1 MEDHSKKVVG
11 KKRRL
16 RLIVLIVVWALA
28 LVLVVLALF
37 GQQLFGG
44 DSVFAQVFQDPKGGF
59 AMVGAWI
66 VDQLPVIIRSLI
78 GMIVVLAIFRLIRF
92 IISKLMLV
100 TKKGKTASKLLD
112 SFFRYLTA
120 IVVIIVVLLIFG
132 VDPVALFASVGVLS
146 LIVGLGAQSLISDI
160 ISGLFIVFEDEYEV
174 GDIVVI
180 DGFRGKVESIG
191 IRTTQIV
198 DAGGNKKVI
207 NNSEIV
213 SIVNLSYDNSLI
225 SVEVAI
231 PYDSLKQF
239 ETVFK
244 ENAEALKQQLPALVE
259 GPKYVGPIDFG
270 NDGLSVKIIAKVPEE
285 GRFQAERDMRRAI
298 FLLMET
304 NNIDMP
310 YETYNINASMDSK

>member
-1 MEDHSKKVVG
+1 
-11 KKRRL
+11 
-16 RLIVLIVVWALA
+16 
-28 LVLVVLALF
+28 
-37 GQQLFGG
+37 
-44 DSVFAQVFQDPKGGF
+44 
-59 AMVGAWI
+59 
-66 VDQLPVIIRSLI
+66 
-78 GMIVVLAIFRLIRF
+78 
-92 IISKLMLV
+92 
-100 TKKGKTASKLLD
+100 
-112 SFFRYLTA
+112 
-120 IVVIIVVLLIFG
+120 